1 MLMVSK
7 NVYVLQP
14 YEVGTKQH
22 KSLAVIIPARVARE
36 YNVNKATILALSV
49 NPKDKR
55 ITLQKVDVAAENMTI
70 PASES
75 VEASSKQVSFRV
87 Q

>member
-1 MLMVSK
+1 MVSK

-22 KSLAVIIPARVARE
+22 KSLAIIIPARLARE
-36 YNVNKATILALSV
+36 YNVSKATILALSV

-55 ITLQKVDVAAENMTI
+55 IMLQKVDMGDESMTI
-70 PASES
+70 PVTES
-75 VEASSKQVSFRV
+75 VEASSKQVSPRV

>member
-22 KSLAVIIPARVARE
+22 KSLAIIIPARLVKE

-49 NPKDKR
+49 NRKDKR
-55 ITLQKVDVAAENMTI
+55 ITLQKVNIADENMTI

-75 VEASSKQVSFRV
+75 VEASRKQVSFRV

>member
-1 MLMVSK
+1 MNKRSF
-7 NVYVLQP
+7 YVVQP
-14 YEVGTKQH
+14 YEVGTKEH
-22 KSLAVIIPARVARE
+22 KSLAIIIPARVAKE
-36 YNVNKATILALSV
+36 YNVSKATILALSV

-55 ITLQKVDVAAENMTI
+55 ITLQKVDIADQNMTI

-75 VEASSKQVSFRV
+75 VEDSRKQVPFKV